1 MQDPVTD
8 EDAENGEEQ
17 QHNQAHEQHPPTGS
31 EVILALWEKKKK
43 NSLKIIPKTLSVND
57 WLNLIT

>member
-43 NSLKIIPKTLSVND
+43 TVSKLYQKHYQSMTG
-57 WLNLIT
+57 